1 MSEDLFGKIKTSRS
15 VLQHHDD
22 RDYQPNKEG
31 DLMLSKMVEKAD
43 RERKQAICLEYLKLA
58 GRDLEKAKLQRT
70 VYVKRAKELGIKNDD
85 VAAALGLTEARVR
98 QLQRAA

>member
-1 MSEDLFGKIKTSRS
+1 MVTSINEKT
-15 VLQHHDD
+15 
-22 RDYQPNKEG
+22 
-31 DLMLSKMVEKAD
+31 D